1 MSIQNSCDRLKTVV
15 SQREQRTWM
24 SRKLIRKL
32 DKEVFAMAIG
42 NPLRSSLCCLLISVV
57 CSISH
62 ASTTEPDN
70 EQEVVQ
76 VHQSAFEP
84 VDFDSLETTGIF
96 SPRPVRIKGYILKA
110 KTDHK
115 APGAILAPA
124 CDGLLAPDG
133 DRIRPNYRKMAKLL
147 NSMGITVLLV
157 DGFSPRGFKE
167 ICTQSGKLRSIDT
180 TTRMK
185 DSFGGL
191 LYLRSMSDVKS
202 NQIFLVTWG
211 ATGSFQS
218 MNKAS
223 PYYEKMGAGFAAAVM
238 FYPEC
243 EKVDY
248 RFSPYAPIQMYVGE
262 KDTWNPPGPC
272 LILAKRQEPGSASFD
287 IKIYPDTYHG
297 FDQPRPPSLRTDA
310 AVGPVITGG
319 NPESAA
325 DAYQRTRV
333 FLSRF
338 LDIQDEKKATED
350 VKR

>member
-1 MSIQNSCDRLKTVV
+1 MT
-15 SQREQRTWM
+15 
-24 SRKLIRKL
+24 
-32 DKEVFAMAIG
+32 IG
-42 NPLRSSLCCLLISVV
+42 SPFLFSLCCLLISMVS
-57 CSISH
+57 SISY
-62 ASTTEPDN
+62 ASTTESDN
-70 EQEVVQ
+70 EQEVAQ
-76 VHQSAFEP
+76 VHRLAFEL

-96 SPRPVRIKGYILKA
+96 SPKPVRIKGYILKA
-110 KTDHK
+110 QTDQK
-115 APGAILAPA
+115 APGAVLAPA
-124 CDGLLAPDG
+124 CDGLLALDG
-133 DRIRPNYRKMAKLL
+133 ERIRPNYRKMARVL

-157 DGFSPRGFKE
+157 DGFNPRGFKE

-191 LYLRSMSDVKS
+191 LYLRSRSDVNS

-223 PYYEKMGAGFAAAVM
+223 PYYEKMGAGFTAAVM

-248 RFSPYAPIQMYVGE
+248 RFSPYAPIQMFVGE
-262 KDTWNPPGPC
+262 KDAWNPPAPC
-272 LILAKRQEPGSASFD
+272 LALAKRQEPGSATFD
-287 IKIYPDTYHG
+287 IKIYPDSYHG

-310 AVGPVITGG
+310 AVGPVMTGG
-319 NPESAA
+319 NPESTA

-350 VKR
+350 VKQ